1 MRLTES
7 EVESYNGL
15 YNQIVYHKKKSL
27 TKRFCIN
34 LMHEGGGIDLNIAEK
49 VFY

>member
-7 EVESYNGL
+7 EGESYNNL
-15 YNQIVYHKKKSL
+15 YNQIVYQKGKAL

-34 LMHEGGGIDLNIAEK
+34 LMHEGGGVDLNIAEK
-49 VFY
+49 VFD